1 VKTLSPL
8 FLIIPL
14 SGIISF
20 WLKIRFANKLM
31 RNGVQVQG
39 VIVSQ
44 KNGGRN
50 TFTKVRFQ
58 TSTGTVIEAERISI
72 IGEVEH
78 FDGAEAHLLYDI
90 ENPANFLFLEEL
102 NQSKNYLALGIFIV
116 LLLVFTLILI
126 GQFT

>member
-1 VKTLSPL
+1 
-8 FLIIPL
+8 
-14 SGIISF
+14 
-20 WLKIRFANKLM
+20 M